1 MERVDELRLYLDD
14 AAEVEHIINVLN
26 ATPHCGSAGQSSY
39 NGPNLNRM
47 DVHAVVYEVD
57 RKRMHIRRSGSGD
70 FDTKLKMALEVRRRV
85 EHIVGKEVVAFAEE
99 KMIGTTAAAAPAP
112 EFTKDELDWLSEWM
126 DELHDPSTITH
137 ADAEAALMRHRA
149 GQAGAATLARLQV
162 E

>member
-112 EFTKDELDWLSEWM
+112 EFTKDELDWLSECGC
-126 DELHDPSTITH
+126 S
-137 ADAEAALMRHRA
+137 RS
-149 GQAGAATLARLQV
+149 GQASTTCGSVGNASSAPPRCRRRGLPC
-162 E
+162 